1 MKIKLKKDR
10 NIFPIKCKAGDMVEV
25 TDSIAKRWIANGIAE
40 LIPEVKPVKT
50 VKNIKKKGK

>member
-1 MKIKLKKDR
+1 MRIKLLYDR
-10 NIFPIKCKAGDMVEV
+10 NIYPIKCKAGDMVEV

-50 VKNIKKKGK
+50 IKNKKKGK